1 MAERGAEQPAELL
14 PPGQQ
19 EEGSDDESVASN
31 EPINPQ
37 QLSRF
42 ESELKD
48 EMSSIASQV
57 KETVLGMNQ
66 QMERKFSQLDRQI
79 HGIEMH
85 LRDQNNNQGI
95 SQIRNSTP
103 LQLNT
108 DGGLPTS
115 NLPMTQS
122 AAGTENAISQFAPS
136 RVEFN
141 LPGTNSNT
149 EVSASTSNTRAEY
162 SVKLKPQNFA
172 GTNDDF
178 EDFLTQFEITA
189 EKNGWNYRAKSLY
202 LANSL
207 TGAARALLNELN
219 DIQRRDFR
227 SLVQKLKERFGS
239 ENRAEVF
246 RSQLKSRS
254 KGKGETTAELAQAIR
269 KLTRQA
275 YPQVSLDVVEALS
288 IDHFIEALPESEIRL
303 RLREVGP
310 STLAEAERIAV
321 RMDAH
326 RQADKQRT
334 RFVGKVD
341 QSEQNKGSREN
352 STEQQMDII
361 SKRMDS
367 LSRSVQDLSN
377 QQRIHAPVYPRN
389 FQNNNSYQ
397 RPNRPDFRYMPP
409 QRNFQPRGGN
419 PRFNQQHQAPAQF
432 FRNQPRPQ
440 ENFRQPVQGPRARL
454 N

>member
-66 QMERKFSQLDRQI
+66 QMERKFSELDRQI

-108 DGGLPTS
+108 DGSLPTS

-149 EVSASTSNTRAEY
+149 EVSASALNTRAEY

-189 EKNGWNYRAKSLY
+189 EINGWNYRAKSL
-202 LANSL
+202 
-207 TGAARALLNELN
+207 
-219 DIQRRDFR
+219 
-227 SLVQKLKERFGS
+227 
-239 ENRAEVF
+239 
-246 RSQLKSRS
+246 
-254 KGKGETTAELAQAIR
+254 
-269 KLTRQA
+269 
-275 YPQVSLDVVEALS
+275 LDWGCSSA
-288 IDHFIEALPESEIRL
+288 
-303 RLREVGP
+303 
-310 STLAEAERIAV
+310 T
-321 RMDAH
+321 
-326 RQADKQRT
+326 
-334 RFVGKVD
+334 
-341 QSEQNKGSREN
+341 
-352 STEQQMDII
+352 
-361 SKRMDS
+361 
-367 LSRSVQDLSN
+367 
-377 QQRIHAPVYPRN
+377 
-389 FQNNNSYQ
+389 
-397 RPNRPDFRYMPP
+397 
-409 QRNFQPRGGN
+409 
-419 PRFNQQHQAPAQF
+419 
-432 FRNQPRPQ
+432 
-440 ENFRQPVQGPRARL
+440 
-454 N
+454 